1 MNIIPDNSVTL
12 IDEDKLGREPLVNL
26 IVDSINNVTSADHSC
41 VVYGIYGKWGEGKT
55 SLMNFIKER
64 LLSQG
69 KGDGINIVE
78 FNPWLVNNEEALLR
92 ELFKEMVSDPKGA
105 LKEAFEKYSSLA
117 ILASKTIINAVA
129 PGVGEA
135 VADRIMLV
143 KDALG
148 IEEASLSKLKKNV
161 SSAIKRS
168 GRHLIVMVDD
178 VDRLDK
184 EELHTLLRIVRQV
197 ADFDNC
203 IYVLAM
209 DVDMVARSISG
220 FYGEGVIQDG
230 RRFLE
235 KIVQVPITIPRI
247 PEVEMTRIIVGE
259 LSAQFPDLPQDQI
272 DEITEAICPLIGTCR
287 DLKRYCNQ
295 MMFVYPH
302 LKDEVNVK
310 DLFLLEAIK
319 LVNMESYRRIYES
332 RSQLRQEAMSTIYP
346 PDEAQENREI
356 AQRYREAKDYVTAEL
371 CGALKESVEK
381 ALDILF
387 DSRSYNYQED
397 VDQKRLL
404 THIYFYKYFTLMVPS
419 NLIPDRIMDEYM
431 PQVFEAEPATVAA
444 KLSEWADRF
453 SVDEMK
459 RAVLYIVR
467 KCENADA
474 RCKAAA
480 NFSKALS
487 VSSLAKGLPPHIYV
501 GFNSIATFVPMQ
513 LVRPYMFEP
522 EPYSSG
528 MRVCDNAMLDD
539 VLTYI
544 FERAEMNFC
553 LNMLCYSDKIFV
565 PKVYDA
571 NRALPVLIRRF
582 EALDFA
588 EQMKYSKFILQTLLG
603 YWKKVDQDSFDVY
616 AAKLF
621 SDAEISYLTFFDKMI
636 DGTDRDDEL
645 NFVKL
650 FQSQIPLINQR
661 LKNDSA
667 NLPREHQSVKIYLA
681 NYRQILEN
689 LGL

>member
-1 MNIIPDNSVTL
+1 MSN
-12 IDEDKLGREPLVNL
+12 
-26 IVDSINNVTSADHSC
+26 
-41 VVYGIYGKWGEGKT
+41 
-55 SLMNFIKER
+55 
-64 LLSQG
+64 
-69 KGDGINIVE
+69 
-78 FNPWLVNNEEALLR
+78 
-92 ELFKEMVSDPKGA
+92 
-105 LKEAFEKYSSLA
+105 A
-117 ILASKTIINAVA
+117 I
-129 PGVGEA
+129 
-135 VADRIMLV
+135 R
-143 KDALG
+143 
-148 IEEASLSKLKKNV
+148 
-161 SSAIKRS
+161 RS
-168 GRHLIVMVDD
+168 GRHLVVLVDD

-184 EELHTLLRIVRQV
+184 EELHTLLSIVRQV

-247 PEVEMTRIIVGE
+247 PEVKMTRIIIDE
-259 LSAQFPDLPQDQI
+259 LSLQFPDLPQDQI
-272 DEITEAICPLIGTCR
+272 GEITEAICPLIGTCR

-310 DLFLLEAIK
+310 DIFLLEAIK
-319 LVNMESYRRIYES
+319 MVNMESYRRIYEF
-332 RSQLRQEAMSTIYP
+332 RSKLRQESVSTIYP
-346 PDEAQENREI
+346 TDEAQEKREI
-356 AQRYREAKDYVTAEL
+356 AQRYREAKAYVTAEL
-371 CGALKESVEK
+371 SGALKESVEK
-381 ALDILF
+381 ALDFLF
-387 DSRSYNYQED
+387 DSRSHNYQED

-453 SVDEMK
+453 SVEEMK

-522 EPYSSG
+522 EPYSSR
-528 MRVCDNAMLDD
+528 MRVRDKAMLDD

-544 FERAEMNFC
+544 FESAEMNFC
-553 LNMLCYSDKIFV
+553 MNMLCYCDKIFV

-588 EQMKYSKFILQTLLG
+588 EQMKYSKFILQTLFG
-603 YWKKVDQDSFDVY
+603 YWKKVDQSSFDVY

-621 SDAEISYLTFFDKMI
+621 SDSEIPYLTVFDKMI
-636 DGTDRDDEL
+636 DGTDSDDEL
-645 NFVKL
+645 IFVKL

-661 LKNDSA
+661 IKSDATNSQG
-667 NLPREHQSVKIYLA
+667 NHQSVKTYLT

-689 LGL
+689 MRR